1 MNPTTSTLLAP
12 RYLFRFAVPVFCNE
26 LVGTGSELKLD
37 ESYCLMDLAQLDA
50 ETQYQ
55 EPRFADIRMAWS
67 RAGLAFHVVVAGK
80 KQLPWCRESRLEDSD
95 GIQVWIDTRATH
107 NVHRATKFCHRFA
120 LLPLGGGRQAEAPL
134 ADQLLINRARE
145 NSRPVRARELQVAS
159 RITKTGYQLSA
170 FLPAIA
176 LSGYDP
182 QQQPKLG
189 FTYAVQDRELGV
201 QTFASGPLFPFQ
213 EDPSCWATLEL
224 VDRA

>member
-1 MNPTTSTLLAP
+1 MNPTTNTLLAP
-12 RYLFRFAVPVFCNE
+12 RYLFRFSVPVFRNE
-26 LVGTGSELKLD
+26 LVGTTQLELE
-37 ESYCLMDLAQLDA
+37 ESYRLMDLAQLDA

-55 EPRFADIRMAWS
+55 ESRFADVRMAWS
-67 RAGLAFHVVVAGK
+67 SAGLAFHVVVTGK

-107 NVHRATKFCHRFA
+107 NIHRATKFCHRFA
-120 LLPLGGGRQAEAPL
+120 LLPLGGGRQAEGPL

-145 NSRPVRARELQVAS
+145 NARPIRARELQVVS
-159 RITKTGYQLSA
+159 RTGYQLSA

-176 LSGYDP
+176 LGGYDP

-201 QTFASGPLFPFQ
+201 QTFASGSLFPFQ

-224 VDRA
+224 ADPV